1 MIQVRID
8 QSVVARAIDIARQ
21 EDILPS
27 GSVDRSLSQK
37 GRRAVWEG
45 AVGQAVFEAALAALG
60 IPCEFKASIFYDYQ
74 TPAGRVEVKT
84 KERAVAP
91 APSYEASIYDYN
103 KDRQDADWYAF
114 VSLRLAEGR
123 TKESEAR
130 TDKYDTGWVCGCI
143 ARQEFTRSAFEVN
156 IGDPLP
162 NGQAAGFAS
171 RNIRYSAL
179 DGLEVLRGNRT

>member
-1 MIQVRID
+1 MIGIAISPAVI
-8 QSVVARAIDIARQ
+8 ARAIEIARQ
-21 EDILPS
+21 ENIQPT

-37 GRRAVWEG
+37 GRRVVWEG

-60 IPCEFKASIFYDYQ
+60 IACDFRASIFYDYQ
-74 TPAGRVEVKT
+74 TPGGTVEVKT

-91 APSYEASIYDYN
+91 APHYEASIYDYN

-114 VSLRLAEGR
+114 VSLRLAEGK
-123 TKESEAR
+123 TKESEAT
-130 TDKYDTGWVCGCI
+130 TDRYDHGWVCGCI
-143 ARQEFTRSAFEVN
+143 TRQEFTRSAFEVN

-171 RNIRYSAL
+171 HNIRYGTL
-179 DGLEVLRGNRT
+179 VGLEALRGTHA